1 MQTLNVSSP
10 EANDKQTTLECVLL
24 FNIKNSKCFFLPS
37 ARLLQERNT
46 NTMETLPWLAGLMPR
61 WVRLVVKLPV
71 LFEELREGKAT
82 VSSGS
87 SGVDNGGGNWM
98 LVRSGNEPPV
108 LWAAGSNDG
117 FNSWSGDGKIL
128 VEKKQNKQT
137 QTMWVRRRIFVWH
150 KTHNNYFIM
159 TYGRHHYCNT
169 LYSDFHRIIQYIIAH
184 LIPGTSHVLG
194 FVVSSCR
201 QNVNMRCSF
210 WTANV
215 HVVDPPF
222 PISTFLSFHNCFWT
236 SLSTFDSEFSI
247 PGTVS
252 SSTN

>member
-1 MQTLNVSSP
+1 
-10 EANDKQTTLECVLL
+10 
-24 FNIKNSKCFFLPS
+24 
-37 ARLLQERNT
+37 
-46 NTMETLPWLAGLMPR
+46 METLPWLAGLMPR

-128 VEKKQNKQT
+128 IEKKQNKTNKHKQCESEEGFLFD
-137 QTMWVRRRIFVWH
+137 I

-201 QNVNMRCSF
+201 QIVNMRCSF